1 MEIRENGTKCAGGQQ
16 KRREVNSEQTR
27 DTQFTLASTPEK
39 LSKGNCVSTE
49 SFSEF
54 IKAKRFVVK
63 KQVVNTRTIIR
74 LYSSNLT
81 IPYSK
86 LVW

>member
-1 MEIRENGTKCAGGQQ
+1 MEIRENGAKCAGGQQ

-27 DTQFTLASTPEK
+27 DTQFTLATAAEK

-54 IKAKRFVVK
+54 KKAKRFVVK
-63 KQVVNTRTIIR
+63 KRFR
-74 LYSSNLT
+74 
-81 IPYSK
+81 
-86 LVW
+86 